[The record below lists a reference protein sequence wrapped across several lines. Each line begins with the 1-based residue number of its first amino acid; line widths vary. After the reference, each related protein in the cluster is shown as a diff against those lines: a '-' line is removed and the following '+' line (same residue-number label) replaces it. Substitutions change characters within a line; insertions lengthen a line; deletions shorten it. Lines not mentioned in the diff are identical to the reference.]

1 MKKST
6 FTHGVAIVT
15 GIWGA
20 LALVGAWLAGE
31 NGTIWGF
38 SQQHCFYDAIV
49 LTLISISAGVCA
61 IYRRDL
67 EKEGLNSGN
76 K

>member
-6 FTHGVAIVT
+6 FIHGVAIVT
-15 GIWGA
+15 GIWGG

-31 NGTIWGF
+31 NGTIFGF

-67 EKEGLNSGN
+67 EKESRNITN
-76 K
+76 

>member
-6 FTHGVAIVT
+6 IIHGISIIA

-31 NGTIWGF
+31 GGTIFGF
-38 SQQHCFYDAIV
+38 SQQHCYNDAIV

-61 IYRRDL
+61 IYRSNIERL
-67 EKEGLNSGN
+67 T
-76 K
+76 

>member
-6 FTHGVAIVT
+6 LIHGVAIVA

-67 EKEGLNSGN
+67 EKESQNN
-76 K
+76 IN

>member
-6 FTHGVAIVT
+6 FVHGVSIVT

-20 LALVGAWLAGE
+20 LALIGAWLAGE
-31 NGTIWGF
+31 NGTIFGF
-38 SQQHCFYDAIV
+38 SQQHCYYDAII

-61 IYRRDL
+61 LYRRQL
-67 EKEGLNSGN
+67 EREVRA
-76 K
+76 